1 MNAQLNQAR
10 LAAERAE
17 LRRQQDEAA
26 AARRAEEEAKHAADM
41 RIRNAAHEMLAALKD
56 VHAHIKNDELRT
68 RIGNLIAKV
77 EGV

>member
-1 MNAQLNQAR
+1 MNAQIKEVPSIVTEI
-10 LAAERAE
+10 AEYSQTA
-17 LRRQQDEAA
+17 
-26 AARRAEEEAKHAADM
+26 AADM

-56 VHAHIKNDELRT
+56 VHPHISDDALRA